1 MDTLIYFFAVLGV
14 VFFAILIILAVL
26 YVAGEIKN
34 SMRYRK
40 RSKNSFVKM
49 IDQMGEIQCGISD
62 IKQNIKKQ

>member
-14 VFFAILIILAVL
+14 VFFAVLIILAAM

-40 RSKNSFVKM
+40 RSKNNITRL
-49 IDQMGEIQCGISD
+49 IDQMGEIQCGIND
-62 IKQNIKKQ
+62 IKQNVKKQ